1 MVLFILFYY
10 IYFIYRSVEALHML
24 QQNLY
29 NENNR
34 YLKWVKNNSQRVYNL
49 WDFLPILFFST
60 IYLINDQSIIDFTY
74 VATAMIY
81 IYSIYTEYHKNK
93 INQNKIPLNGTSRIK
108 RLFITTFILFT
119 IPVLLLLKVKSN
131 ILMATI
137 LLISVTMVSFIYYVL
152 YFVLVINMPID
163 KLVNYY
169 YLNLAKKKLQYFNNL
184 KIIGITG
191 SYGKT
196 SSKNIVNEIL
206 GSCYITRPSP
216 KNFNTLK
223 GLMITVN
230 NYLDKFDEI
239 FIAEMG
245 AYVNGEIKEI
255 CDFLKPQYGILTT
268 IGDAH
273 LETFGSKENIQKAKF
288 ELIESLDTD
297 GLAILNMDDPYQV
310 NYKLQNKV
318 KVVWIS
324 LNNEKADFYAQNIK
338 ISNKGMEFDC
348 VFEGGSIK
356 LRTYLLGK
364 HNIYNILSAV
374 ALSINLGVKEED
386 IKSSVLNLKPVE
398 HRLELKKM
406 GNFYQLDDAYNSNPV
421 GARNALEVLSLMNG
435 DKCVVTPGMI
445 ELGMEEKEKNYE
457 FGKEISKVADW
468 VILIGKKRC
477 QDILNGLIDNNFP
490 KDNIFI
496 LNNVVDAYS
505 IINSLVN
512 PERNL
517 YALFENDLPDIY
529 TEGDKL

>member
-1 MVLFILFYY
+1 MILFILFYY
-10 IYFIYRSVEALHML
+10 IYFIYRSTESLHML

-34 YLKWVKNNSQRVYNL
+34 YLKWVKNNLNRVYNS
-49 WDFLPILFFST
+49 WDFLPLLFFAT
-60 IYLINDQSIIDFTY
+60 IYFISDQSIIDFTF
-74 VATAMIY
+74 VASAMVY
-81 IYSIYTEYHKNK
+81 IYCIYLEYHKNK
-93 INQNKIPLNGTSRIK
+93 VNQNKIPLKGTKRIK
-108 RLFITTFILFT
+108 RLFITTLILFT
-119 IPVLLLLKVKSN
+119 VPILLLLKVKNN
-131 ILMATI
+131 IFMASI
-137 LLISVTMVSFIYYVL
+137 LLVSTMMVVFIYYVL
-152 YFVLVINMPID
+152 YLVLIINTPID
-163 KLVNYY
+163 KLENYY
-169 YLNLAKKKLQYFNNL
+169 YLNLAKKKLKCFNNL

-206 GSCYITRPSP
+206 GSHYITKPSP
-216 KNFNTLK
+216 KNYNTLK

-230 NYLDKFDEI
+230 NYLDKFDEV

-245 AYVNGEIKEI
+245 AYVRGEIKEI
-255 CDFLKPQYGILTT
+255 CDFLKPKYGILTT
-268 IGDAH
+268 IGEAH

-288 ELIESLDTD
+288 ELIESLQED

-310 NYKLQNKV
+310 NYQLENKV
-318 KVVWIS
+318 KVLWIS
-324 LNNEKADFYAQNIK
+324 LNNNKADFYAENIN

-348 VFEGGSIK
+348 VFKDERIK

-374 ALSINLGVKEED
+374 ALSINLGVSYDD
-386 IKSSVLNLKPVE
+386 IKSAVLNLKPVE
-398 HRLELKKM
+398 HRLELKKI
-406 GNFYQLDDAYNSNPV
+406 GRFYQLDDAYNSNPV
-421 GARNALEVLSLMNG
+421 GASNALEVLSLMDG

-445 ELGMEEKEKNYE
+445 ELGLKEKVENYK
-457 FGKEISKVADW
+457 FGKEISQVADY

-477 QDILNGLIDNNFP
+477 QDIYNGLVDNNFA

-496 LNNVVDAYS
+496 SNNVVDAYK
-505 IINSLVN
+505 IINSLVDSKKKM
-512 PERNL
+512 